1 MLVLPHAL
9 VLSIGH
15 PKDCVNF
22 GGVVLDQLLNVL
34 LHGQRVHLL
43 ERLIG
48 PVAKVLWDYREREV
62 SHLGSPSYPGDTYA
76 GLGAGDISTFDLRI
90 CHLHRS
96 LQVSVGASVRQ
107 LV

>member
-1 MLVLPHAL
+1 MCVYSAIDVPLDPPEMLVLPHAL

-15 PKDCVNF
+15 PKNCVNF

-48 PVAKVLWDYREREV
+48 PVAKVLWVIGRDN
-62 SHLGSPSYPGDTYA
+62 
-76 GLGAGDISTFDLRI
+76 
-90 CHLHRS
+90 
-96 LQVSVGASVRQ
+96 
-107 LV
+107 